1 MRSPR
6 CRTMI
11 VRRPSNLDPHM
22 VHRLISFGHTAA
34 TIVASL
40 RCPNCRQQGTFE
52 AIPNILD
59 LQSGSVPTL
68 LGQRRCP
75 NDQCRAHVFVIL
87 EKSKIVTSYPAERL
101 DFDASSV
108 PTPVATALEEA
119 ITCSSTGCFTAA
131 AIMVRKTLE
140 ELCHDRGASGP
151 NLKERIKALG
161 SRVVLPTDLIDGM
174 DHLRLLGND
183 AAHIESQN
191 FTKVGKDEVEVGIL
205 FAKEVLKA
213 VYQYGLLVDKL
224 RALQSRSSSP

>member
-1 MRSPR
+1 
-6 CRTMI
+6 MI
-11 VRRPSNLDPHM
+11 HQLITYGHM
-22 VHRLISFGHTAA
+22 QA
-34 TIVASL
+34 TTVASL

-52 AIPNILD
+52 VISNIHD
-59 LQSGSVPTL
+59 LQSGSVPTI

-87 EKSKIVTSYPAERL
+87 ENGKIIASYPPERL
-101 DFDASSV
+101 DFDASSI
-108 PTPVATALEEA
+108 PKPVATALEEA
-119 ITCSSTGCFTAA
+119 ITCNAMECFTAA

-140 ELCHDRGASGP
+140 ELCHERGATGA

-161 SRVVLPTDLIDGM
+161 SRVVLPSDLIDGM

-191 FTKVGKDEVEVGIL
+191 FTRVGRDEVDVGIL

-213 VYQYGLLVDKL
+213 VYQYGLLVDRL
-224 RALQSRSSSP
+224 RALQSANSKP